1 VSTLRHRQLLL
12 SLKDS
17 TIEASFSVP
26 MLQLTLGHMPFTI
39 GFAVKALG
47 WDAAGVGFLAATF
60 FLGYVLQPP
69 LSFLLQRHL
78 SQRAIVQWTFVGN
91 ALPWFLVLL
100 FPYVSP
106 TARDVLFASIAFVS
120 AQANAVCGVAWSASM
135 SEIVPLQIR
144 GRFFGRRN
152 LIYGFW
158 ALLAVLAAGQLA
170 DWTHNSLTAF
180 GVLFAAAALSR
191 LVGLHFFNRMAFPR
205 AVTQRHSQPLP
216 LRGFQVPFTDHGF
229 LWALAFNGLFGL
241 FLFASL
247 PFYSVYVLRELHLSL
262 GALAVMTTMGNV
274 AGLFSVNTWGPLTDR
289 YGVRPVMAASVLLWT
304 TSASLLWLL
313 TGPRWPFLAYAGFAI
328 YGFMWALFQL
338 LQFTLMI
345 NLAPAAH
352 RTYYISTYYAST
364 YLLTFL
370 GPFLGGY
377 LLGRLPAAWGQL
389 FGQPLTRYHVVFV
402 GSLLLCLATLP
413 LLRRVVEPTTGS
425 LRDVVRH
432 MRRSADINPFLMLVS
447 VAQVLF
453 GGRAIEILVRQSRRT
468 MRRQAGLLA
477 DVGEEL
483 AQGSWR
489 ALSRPFRRESDEEHR
504 S

>member
-1 VSTLRHRQLLL
+1 MRTLRHRQLLL
-12 SLKDS
+12 SLKHS

-26 MLQLTLGHMPFTI
+26 MLQLTLGHMPFVI
-39 GFAVKALG
+39 GFAVAALG
-47 WDAAGVGFLAATF
+47 WSAAGVGFLAATP

-69 LSFLLQRHL
+69 ISFLLQRRFSL
-78 SQRAIVQWTFVGN
+78 REVVQWTFIAN
-91 ALPWFLVLL
+91 AAPWFLVLL
-100 FPYVSP
+100 FPYLSP
-106 TARDVLFASIAFVS
+106 TARDLLFAAIAYVS

-135 SEIVPLQIR
+135 SELVPLQIR

-158 ALLAVLAAGQLA
+158 AVLAVLAAGQFA
-170 DWTHNSLTAF
+170 DWTHNSLSAF
-180 GVLFAAAALSR
+180 GVLFATAAVSR
-191 LVGLHFFNRMAFPR
+191 LTGLHFFNRQAFPR
-205 AVTQRHSQPLP
+205 IVTQRRREPLALSELRAP
-216 LRGFQVPFTDHGF
+216 LTDRGF
-229 LWALAFNGLFGL
+229 LWSLAFNGLFGL
-241 FLFASL
+241 FLFAGL
-247 PFYSVYVLRELHLSL
+247 PFYGVFVLRELHLSL

-289 YGVRPVMAASVLLWT
+289 YGVKPVMTGSVILWT

-313 TGPRWPFLAYAGFAI
+313 TGPRWSFLVYASFVI

-345 NLAPAAH
+345 NIAPPAH
-352 RTYYISTYYAST
+352 RTHYISTYYACT

-377 LLGRLPAAWGQL
+377 LLERLPPSWGRL
-389 FGQPLTRYHVVFV
+389 FGQPLTRYHAVFV

-425 LRDVVRH
+425 LRDVMRH
-432 MRRSADINPFLMLVS
+432 MRTSAEINPFLMLVS
-447 VAQVLF
+447 VAQILF
-453 GGRAIEILVRQSRRT
+453 GGRAIEILARQSRRA
-468 MRRQAGLLA
+468 MRRQANVLL
-477 DVGEEL
+477 DVAEEL

-489 ALSRPFRRESDEEHR
+489 ALSRPFRRE
-504 S
+504 